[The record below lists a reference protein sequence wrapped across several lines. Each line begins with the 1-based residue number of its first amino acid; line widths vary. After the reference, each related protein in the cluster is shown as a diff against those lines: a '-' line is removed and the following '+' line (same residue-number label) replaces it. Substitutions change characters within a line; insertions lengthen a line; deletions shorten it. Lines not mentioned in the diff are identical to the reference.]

1 MIRRLG
7 DDRGAAATEF
17 ALLAPL
23 LFGVMFMII
32 EGCRMIWTQ
41 QVVQET
47 AFASVRCMAL
57 GTAGCTSTAEVQ
69 NWAVARARQSGIV
82 ISTASV
88 TVETA
93 PPATSCSNQAG
104 MRRVSI
110 AAPYSKL
117 VNSVIPAVPATLN
130 AAVCFPPIT

>member
-7 DDRGAAATEF
+7 CERGAAAMEF

-41 QVVQET
+41 QVIQEA

-57 GTAGCTSTAEVQ
+57 GSAGCTSTTEVQ
-69 NWAVARARQSGIV
+69 SWA
-82 ISTASV
+82 
-88 TVETA
+88 
-93 PPATSCSNQAG
+93 
-104 MRRVSI
+104 VSI

-130 AAVCFPPIT
+130 AAVCFPPIA